1 MQYGILDK
9 KSNILF
15 GFGLLHSCTSRVFHI
30 SRGSEV
36 FQLEFQLSLTCK
48 GDNATDILIRGIIIL
63 LVTGTGDKLPSQG
76 QPYCTFKRIVVQ
88 EIRLVQNVKFLQF
101 AGFCKSV
108 ICVGVF

>member
-1 MQYGILDK
+1 M
-9 KSNILF
+9 S
-15 GFGLLHSCTSRVFHI
+15 
-30 SRGSEV
+30 
-36 FQLEFQLSLTCK
+36 LSSK
-48 GDNATDILIRGIIIL
+48 GNNASDIIIEGIISC
-63 LVTGTGDKLPSQG
+63 LVTGGGDKLPSQG